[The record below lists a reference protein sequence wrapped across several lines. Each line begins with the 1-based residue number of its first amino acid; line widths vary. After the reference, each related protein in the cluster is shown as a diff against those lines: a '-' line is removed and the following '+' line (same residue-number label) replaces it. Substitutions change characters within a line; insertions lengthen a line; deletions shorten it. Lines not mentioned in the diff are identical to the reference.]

1 MGMVY
6 YLRAISAQR
15 LSEVQEGSDA
25 ASAFL
30 FGDLG
35 AEAGAEPPG
44 LVCLDKSW
52 HAIHYLLTGAIDG
65 GSWPECFLLQGGTM
79 IPGTDNGYGPMRT
92 LTPEQAREV
101 FRMLSHMPSV
111 KLRER
116 FVPKALDRASVYP
129 RIWERDGEEGWEYIA
144 YYYEV
149 LRRCF
154 AEATT
159 SGDGFVLCI
168 T

>member
-52 HAIHYLLTGAIDG
+52 HAIHYLLTGAI
-65 GSWPECFLLQGGTM
+65 S
-79 IPGTDNGYGPMRT
+79 N
-92 LTPEQAREV
+92 AV
-101 FRMLSHMPSV
+101 NV
-111 KLRER
+111 
-116 FVPKALDRASVYP
+116 ASVSAEDAPKLKPYMQLA
-129 RIWERDGEEGWEYIA
+129 EYLGSMLGQLTVEGIGSVSNTVVA
-144 YYYEV
+144 GPDPMTV
-149 LRRCF
+149 PVARRR
-154 AEATT
+154 TRQRP
-159 SGDGFVLCI
+159 
-168 T
+168 